1 VTRLHRE
8 AVDVL
13 LDSIVSKQY
22 EVGQLLPKE
31 ELLAERFEMSR
42 GTVREALRALEE
54 RNVVM
59 VRHGR
64 GALVRPPEEWNV
76 LDPVVARALAAGR
89 RRRDF
94 LREVDALRQILEPE
108 AARLAAERASEAQR
122 AELRV
127 RGEELADSLDVPRA
141 AKRIRRLVAD
151 ASGNRPLAGTLRAL
165 DEAVEQA
172 LRAKDVDACAR
183 LAAAVAGGDP
193 DAARAAARELS
204 SAT

>member
-1 VTRLHRE
+1 
-8 AVDVL
+8 VL
-13 LDSIVSKQY
+13 LESIVSKQY
-22 EVGQLLPKE
+22 EAGQLLPKE

-64 GALVRPPEEWNV
+64 GALVRPPGDWNV
-76 LDPVVARALAAGR
+76 LDPVVARALASGR

-108 AARLAAERASEAQR
+108 AAGLAAERASEAQR

-127 RGEELADSLDVPRA
+127 RGEELADAVDVPRA

>member
-165 DEAVEQA
+165 DDAVEQA

>member
-165 DEAVEQA
+165 DAAVEQA

-183 LAAAVAGGDP
+183 LAAAVAGGEP